1 MVSDLAAAQDLLSR
15 YVGQLV
21 HGCGHLECR
30 EAMCA
35 TGRHN
40 VFTTRPLRSYT
51 PRSARAIALALVGG
65 PAPRQHLCV
74 HYERAGA
81 RQEDVPACSGVPEG
95 PRDPSSFEQLFIDT
109 TSSQRLFAP
118 EAEVLV
124 APTGFERHLAALQPL
139 LQPVCLDG
147 DVPGTFISNHNAAR
161 IISEALLACLHSVP
175 QNSIDQHV
183 NALTCALDTTAPS
196 SLQITTAPGDQQSQ
210 WVQMLDGLDRAQPL
224 MSCLCEATA
233 KRVDLELC
241 VDSLRSLP
249 NAGDDLPQRFL
260 PLLAESLE
268 TGMVCIPTL
277 KRLTTLRQSGLM
289 VLLFNNWRRPV
300 QNADHS
306 EHAGH
311 WTIPQTSAA
320 VGVLHLKDCI
330 ESRARPDR
338 RSDMAKY
345 LRIPVA
351 VDDVR
356 VVEAAKDWTAR
367 PPGFSSLVPRCAIH
381 INGSRNDCRCAR
393 HGPVEHRGA
402 GAGSERSGLQLL
414 ASRFMYTPAER
425 ALYFRTINHLKMQK
439 VHATAEKATALRRR
453 VAAHTL
459 ESQPE
464 SRIIYA
470 EEHYLLL
477 SVSRNNVLHDAYD
490 QLWQRRSEELL
501 RPLRVRLGELEGME
515 VGHDL
520 GGVQIEFFN
529 LVCKEAFAED
539 AGLFTTNSTGISY
552 FRAGSLQPLYMFELL
567 GLLFALAVYNG
578 ITLPV
583 SMPLHFYDQLL
594 GGTVSALDGL
604 RDGWPEEAKS
614 LGYLIDTPG
623 AEDDTEYLFPMEAN
637 GVRIYATEALLERDG
652 TLRVAHAVS
661 AADSSINVNM
671 EDLEWPG
678 IRFVQSR
685 DLKTPAVTAS
695 NKEKYAHEYASWLTS
710 GAVAPQLDA
719 FHRDFLR
726 VVDRHS
732 LSVLVTP
739 QNLRALVEG
748 STNLDVEELRKATR
762 YDGFDPD
769 SKYIAG
775 FWRMLKG
782 WPDAKQRQ
790 LLKFVTAAERMP
802 MGGPGHLTFVIQR
815 AQPLTTEYLPTTST
829 CFGTLQLPHYPSVAI
844 LDQKLSLAIKYGL
857 EGFGTG

>member
-40 VFTTRPLRSYT
+40 AFTTRPLRSYT
-51 PRSARAIALALVGG
+51 PRSARAIALALVSG

-74 HYERAGA
+74 HYERVGA

-95 PRDPSSFEQLFIDT
+95 PRDPSSFEQIFIDT

-124 APTGFERHLAALQPL
+124 KPSGFERHIAALQPL

-175 QNSIDQHV
+175 QDTIGQHV
-183 NALTCALDTTAPS
+183 NALTWALEIPAPS
-196 SLQITTAPGDQQSQ
+196 SLQITTAPSDQESQ
-210 WVQMLDGLDRAQPL
+210 RVQMLDGLDRAQPL

-233 KRVDLELC
+233 RRVDLESR
-241 VDSLRSLP
+241 VDSLRSSP
-249 NAGDDLPQRFL
+249 NTGDDLSKRLL
-260 PLLAESLE
+260 PLLAVSLHLDSDD
-268 TGMVCIPTL
+268 TSLALLWLSKTF
-277 KRLTTLRQSGLM
+277 LTDW
-289 VLLFNNWRRPV
+289 N
-300 QNADHS
+300 
-306 EHAGH
+306 GH
-311 WTIPQTSAA
+311 WTIPKISAA

-330 ESRARPDR
+330 ESRARPDWR
-338 RSDMAKY
+338 ADMAKY

-356 VVEAAKDWTAR
+356 LVEAAKDWTAR
-367 PPGFSSLVPRCAIH
+367 PPGVPSLVPRCAIH
-381 INGSRNDCRCAR
+381 TNGSRNDCRCAR
-393 HGPVEHRGA
+393 HAPVEPRGA

-414 ASRFMYTPAER
+414 ASRFIYTPAER
-425 ALYFRTINHLKMQK
+425 ALYFRTTNHLKMQK

-464 SRIIYA
+464 SRITYA

-477 SVSRNNVLHDAYD
+477 SVSRNNVLHDAFD

-529 LVCKEAFAED
+529 LVCKKAFAED

-583 SMPLHFYDQLL
+583 SIPFHFYDQLL
-594 GGTVSALDGL
+594 GGTGSALDDL

-623 AEDDTEYLFPMEAN
+623 ADDDFEYLFPMEAN
-637 GVRIYATEALLERDG
+637 GVRIYATEPLLERDG

-685 DLKTPAVTAS
+685 DLKTPVVTAN

-719 FHRDFLR
+719 FHRGFLR

-782 WPDAKQRQ
+782 WPEAKQRQ